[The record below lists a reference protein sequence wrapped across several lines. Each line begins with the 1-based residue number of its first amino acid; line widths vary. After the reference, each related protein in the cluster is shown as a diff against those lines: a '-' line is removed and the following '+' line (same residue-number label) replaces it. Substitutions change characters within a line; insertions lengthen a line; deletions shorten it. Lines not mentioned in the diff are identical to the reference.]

1 MDKIGQLHLDAIIK
15 IEYDPE
21 DKQPNYVGFAE
32 ECSKV
37 TEQIALEFY
46 EWADTSEEA
55 DNFWRNN
62 KVSIDMD
69 GSHNDIIKE
78 SRRKLFQLF
87 LKTKQ

>member
-1 MDKIGQLHLDAIIK
+1 MNAMNKIEQLHLDSIDSLAYHDIDSVTIAIK
-15 IEYDPE
+15 S
-21 DKQPNYVGFAE
+21 AE
-32 ECSKV
+32 I

-78 SRRKLFQLF
+78 NRRKLFQEF

>member
-1 MDKIGQLHLDAIIK
+1 MVYHDIDSLTVASKS
-15 IEYDPE
+15 
-21 DKQPNYVGFAE
+21 AE
-32 ECSKV
+32 I

-69 GSHNDIIKE
+69 GSHNDTIKE
-78 SRRKLFQLF
+78 NRRKLFQLF

>member
-1 MDKIGQLHLDAIIK
+1 MNKIEQMHLDAIESLVYHDIDSLTVASK
-15 IEYDPE
+15 T
-21 DKQPNYVGFAE
+21 AE
-32 ECSKV
+32 I

-78 SRRKLFQLF
+78 NRRKLFQLF

>member
-1 MDKIGQLHLDAIIK
+1 MNKIEQMHLDAMIIK
-15 IEYDPE
+15 DLQAAS
-21 DKQPNYVGFAE
+21 KSAE
-32 ECSKV
+32 I

-69 GSHNDIIKE
+69 GSHNDTIKE
-78 SRRKLFQLF
+78 NRRKLFQLF